1 LKADIL
7 WLMPRISFLL
17 ILVLLN
23 AAAGEQTIKDGNQTI
38 DKTSNGLWTLFEND
52 DKALSTTPSYT
63 EGILPE
69 LSSIGPA
76 KVTFNLKNNSSSEE
90 VRNIIT
96 ANDTAKS
103 FRLWA
108 NDANNSLLKYEINV
122 PPAHGKISGTVPNLL
137 YLPEKGYSGKDSF
150 GVGVE
155 DENGNRWNISASIDI
170 VQLYHP
176 PSVRIRSPQNGM
188 IFSFNS
194 FGLIEIP
201 IRVTAS
207 GQGIS
212 DPIKIY
218 ADLIEI
224 GEISCTGSGSCSGTF
239 IWTGDNLVPPLVGK
253 NTLIAKA
260 TDGMGVTCQS
270 LPVVIVVNPFEP
282 QVKIT
287 SPANGQIFTS
297 PAKISIAAQVEDSNP
312 IEKVEFFANS
322 QKLGEKTDAPYQYDW
337 TDMAPGV
344 YNLAAIA
351 TDDNG
356 NSAIS
361 GSILTIVVPPQ
372 PLAKADLAIT
382 LKSSPNPVRKR
393 GNFNYYLTVTNR
405 GPSSATNVFV
415 DDFLPSEL
423 DYVSSGASQ
432 GEYDYATGTWD
443 VGTITK
449 YRSAKLVIT
458 VKVPIDAQS
467 GQITN
472 EAEVA
477 GSESD
482 PNNSNNYAINY
493 AKIRAS

>member
-1 LKADIL
+1 
-7 WLMPRISFLL
+7 
-17 ILVLLN
+17 
-23 AAAGEQTIKDGNQTI
+23 
-38 DKTSNGLWTLFEND
+38 
-52 DKALSTTPSYT
+52 
-63 EGILPE
+63 
-69 LSSIGPA
+69 
-76 KVTFNLKNNSSSEE
+76 
-90 VRNIIT
+90 
-96 ANDTAKS
+96 
-103 FRLWA
+103 
-108 NDANNSLLKYEINV
+108 
-122 PPAHGKISGTVPNLL
+122 
-137 YLPEKGYSGKDSF
+137 
-150 GVGVE
+150 
-155 DENGNRWNISASIDI
+155 
-170 VQLYHP
+170 
-176 PSVRIRSPQNGM
+176 M
-188 IFSFNS
+188 IFAYNS
-194 FGLIEIP
+194 EFLIEIP

-212 DPIKIY
+212 EVKIY
-218 ADLIEI
+218 EDLKEI
-224 GEISCTGSGSCSGTF
+224 GTIDCSGSGSCSGTSISGTF
-239 IWTGDNLVPPLVGK
+239 IWTDDSLALVGK
-253 NTLIAKA
+253 HTLIAKA
-260 TDGMGVTCQS
+260 TDDMGVTCQS

-443 VGTITK
+443 VGAITK